1 MCGKCRRATL
11 QLASTCSTRYHPDR
25 MALRQQSSIEPFL
38 LVLLVAIVLVLL
50 LRAMF

>member
-1 MCGKCRRATL
+1 
-11 QLASTCSTRYHPDR
+11 